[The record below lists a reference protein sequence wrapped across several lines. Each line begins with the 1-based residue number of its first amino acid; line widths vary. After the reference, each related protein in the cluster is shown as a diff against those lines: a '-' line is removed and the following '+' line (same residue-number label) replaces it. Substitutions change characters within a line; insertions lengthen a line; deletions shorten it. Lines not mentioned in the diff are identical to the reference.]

1 MGIKGLK
8 NLIKKYAPEAFT
20 EINLNF
26 LYNKTVCIDS
36 SILMYKYRYL
46 YDTDNFHI
54 LGFLQKTL
62 EFLELGIKPIFV
74 FDGKPPKEKQAVIK
88 KRKEQYEKKVTQ
100 LKDLKEQVKDRLPV
114 GEEFIDS
121 DNESPDTETKAICRK
136 IKALEKNV
144 KTVTRQHSIEVMEFL
159 KSIGI
164 PFFHIEAEAEKSCVF
179 LQTNG
184 YADYIMTED
193 TDSLT
198 FGATKV
204 LFSKKNVYT
213 LCELDKVLGGLEM
226 QYHQFVD
233 LCILCGCD
241 YTCTIPKVGPV
252 TAYNAIKQW
261 GDIPTFLENETKYTA
276 PDSFDYQTARDL
288 FTSQENFP
296 VHFYTSKNKKEF
308 LRILTQW
315 NLQQFY
321 TKFTFCEFNL
331 I

>member
-8 NLIKKYAPEAFT
+8 NLIKKNAPDAFT
-20 EINLNF
+20 EINLNQ
-26 LYNKTVCIDS
+26 LYNKTICIDS

-74 FDGKPPKEKQAVIK
+74 FDGKPPKEKMQVIK
-88 KRKEQYEKKVTQ
+88 KRKEQHEKKVTQ
-100 LKDLKEQVKDRLPV
+100 LKELKEQVKDSLPV
-114 GEEFIDS
+114 GEEFINS
-121 DNESPDTETKAICRK
+121 DNESPDTESKAIHRK

-144 KTVTRQHSIEVMEFL
+144 KTVTRQHSLEVMEFL

-179 LQTNG
+179 LQSNG

-198 FGATKV
+198 FGATNV
-204 LFSKKNVYT
+204 LFCKKNVYT
-213 LCELDKVLGGLEM
+213 LCELDKVLGGLGLSYIE
-226 QYHQFVD
+226 FVD

-261 GDIPTFLENETKYTA
+261 GDIALFLNSEKKFSV
-276 PDSFDYQTARDL
+276 PDSFDYKTARYL
-288 FTSQENFP
+288 FTSKENFH
-296 VHFYTSKNKKEF
+296 VEFHTLKNKADF
-308 LRILTQW
+308 LRILGRW
-315 NLQQFY
+315 NLQQFS

>member
-8 NLIKKYAPEAFT
+8 SIIKKYAPEAFT
-20 EINLNF
+20 EINLNL
-26 LYNKTVCIDS
+26 LYNKTVCVDS

-54 LGFLQKTL
+54 LGFLHKTL

-74 FDGKPPKEKQAVIK
+74 FDGKPPKEKQPVIK
-88 KRKEQYEKKVTQ
+88 KRKEQHEKRKEQ
-100 LKDLKEQVKDRLPV
+100 LRVLKEQVKDTAP
-114 GEEFIDS
+114 EFIDS
-121 DNESPDTETKAICRK
+121 DSESPDTETKVICRK

-144 KTVTRQHSIEVMEFL
+144 KTVNRQHSFEVMEFL

-164 PFFHIEAEAEKSCVF
+164 PFFHTDAEAEKSCVF

-198 FGATKV
+198 FGATNV
-204 LFSKKNVYT
+204 LFCKKNVYT
-213 LCELDKVLGGLEM
+213 LCELDKVLGGLELE
-226 QYHQFVD
+226 YPQFVD

-252 TAYNAIKQW
+252 TAYTAIKQW
-261 GDIPTFLENETKYTA
+261 GDISTFLENETKFDV

-296 VHFYTSKNKKEF
+296 VQFCITKNKADF
-308 LRILTQW
+308 LRILSHW
-315 NLQQFY
+315 NLEQFS